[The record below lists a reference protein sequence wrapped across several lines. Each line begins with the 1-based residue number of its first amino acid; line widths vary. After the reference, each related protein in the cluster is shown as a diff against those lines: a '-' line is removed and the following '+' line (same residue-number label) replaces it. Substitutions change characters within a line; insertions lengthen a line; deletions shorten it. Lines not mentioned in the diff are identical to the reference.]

1 MTRTSSTTK
10 PKHDANDVDDTTGVV
25 DGRTGTSISP
35 RDVLMI
41 SSFECNAAIDC
52 LAACC
57 YAMNVIDLKNT

>member
-41 SSFECNAAIDC
+41 SSFDCNAAIDFH
-52 LAACC
+52 AACS
-57 YAMNVIDLKNT
+57 YAMNILRLKNT